1 MIFRKT
7 VSTKWTAA
15 QKFEFR
21 HAKKFMDA
29 MDTES
34 LLKRINSPDFRVSS
48 GYTDPSIVEEFFGGS
63 IADWEQFVRHITD
76 RTVLEVGPCI
86 APQIAGWDVAKSRLA
101 IEPLYE
107 KISSEQQ
114 RRFGVDG
121 YPNVKV
127 FSIGAEICI
136 DQLVGKVDGAVL
148 IRNCLDHSP
157 NWPFILAN
165 LSLYST
171 KGAQLLLSNDLSHPK
186 HLRRGHFEISEE
198 TNQFRNL
205 VIALGWEILFEFQD
219 PDSLCT
225 NWGCRAVRT

>member
-21 HAKKFMDA
+21 HAKKFMNA
-29 MDTES
+29 IDTQS

-63 IADWEQFVRHITD
+63 ITDWEQFVRHITD

-86 APQIAGWDVAKSRLA
+86 ASQIAGWDVAKSRLA
-101 IEPLYE
+101 VEPLYE
-107 KISSEQQ
+107 KISAEQQ
-114 RRFGVDG
+114 RRFGIDG
-121 YPNVKV
+121 YPNVKA

-136 DQLVGKVDGAVL
+136 DELVGKVDGAVL

-157 NWPFILAN
+157 HWPFILAN

-171 KGAQLLLSNDLSHPK
+171 KGAQLLLWNDLWHPR
-186 HLRRGHFEISEE
+186 HLQRGHFDVCKN
-198 TNQFRNL
+198 TDQFRNL
-205 VIALGWEILFEFQD
+205 LSAHGWQVLFEFQKE
-219 PDSLCT
+219 SECV
-225 NWGCRAVRT
+225 NYGCRAVRI